1 MAFHPVLP
9 HGLVSHRENG
19 DLNFGNK
26 VFGNNTLK
34 MGVVVEIIEEDS
46 KDNIVKLGPEYHV
59 MAIEQDKDNGSNTSI
74 YKNCMAIDSF
84 GGVSDFF
91 QMKYRV
97 PKDMAK
103 VKNSGSVK
111 NQTGSIVLLLCLDGN
126 AEKAVII
133 GSIAHPGRKTSLTKE
148 AGHHMEG
155 EFNGVNWKVN
165 KDGELTITYRSK
177 TDGEGKPAD
186 EEAGGTFVKVD
197 KTGSVDINT
206 GEDKNY
212 IRIDKPNSDIGLQAD
227 ENIGLTTKNKNIGFN
242 SGNNLSMNIK
252 KDLLIMAEG
261 KADITVKSMID
272 VKTDGDLGVKAKN
285 YKLTLDNSMVMKM
298 NSFIMQAETAVLNNQ
313 QTIIGPSPQP
323 AVILNTITLSIGN
336 LGAPS
341 IGFHIG
347 PFSSTVLI
355 SS

>member
-1 MAFHPVLP
+1 VVLKT
-9 HGLVSHRENG
+9 H
-19 DLNFGNK
+19 
-26 VFGNNTLK
+26 
-34 MGVVVEIIEEDS
+34 EIED
-46 KDNIVKLGPEYHV
+46 KTNLYKNGPEYDV
-59 MAIEQDKDNGSNTSI
+59 SIYEQDANRGITSTI
-74 YKNCMAIDSF
+74 YKNCIYMDSF
-84 GGVSDFF
+84 GGIGDFF
-91 QMKYRV
+91 EVKRRKPTKDEYKSDQDIEKY
-97 PKDMAK
+97 D
-103 VKNSGSVK
+103 GSMVLVLCID
-111 NQTGSIVLLLCLDGN
+111 GSSD
-126 AEKAVII
+126 KAIII
-133 GSIAHPGRKTSLTKE
+133 GSITNPNRKVSLTKE

-165 KDGELTITYRSK
+165 KDGELTVTFKSA
-177 TDGEGKPAD
+177 TDAKGKPAD
-186 EEAGGTFVKVD
+186 EEAGGTFIKVD

-206 GEDKNY
+206 GESKNY

-272 VKTDGDLGVKAKN
+272 IKTEGKLNVKALD
-285 YKLTLDNSMVMKM
+285 YLLTLDNSMFMKM
-298 NSFIMQAETAVLNNQ
+298 TSFIMQAETAVLNNQ